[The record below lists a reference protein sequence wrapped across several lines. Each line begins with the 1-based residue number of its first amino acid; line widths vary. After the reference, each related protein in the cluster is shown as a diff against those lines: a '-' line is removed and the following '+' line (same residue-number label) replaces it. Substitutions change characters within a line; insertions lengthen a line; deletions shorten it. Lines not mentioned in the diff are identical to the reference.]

1 MLNGR
6 FFMLSAQINAMNMLN
21 FTNAIVPITRFN
33 KGEAGKIIDEVK
45 NEGPRIIVKNNVP
58 ECVMISLEE
67 YNRLCDAA
75 NRTITLDTSKEAE
88 EKRKAWVKKIREN
101 VQPPLPP
108 QMSVEEALEKY
119 GSQPIEVDES
129 AIWELRRISVL

>member
-1 MLNGR
+1 M
-6 FFMLSAQINAMNMLN
+6 SDAQINGLNMLRLA
-21 FTNAIVPITRFN
+21 NAIIPITRFN

-58 ECVMISLEE
+58 ECVMLSLEE

-75 NRTITLDTSKEAE
+75 NRTVTIDTSKEAE

-101 VQPPLPP
+101 VPPPLPP
-108 QMSVEEALEKY
+108 QMSVEERIKFLENCP
-119 GSQPIEVDES
+119 PIQVDES
-129 AIWELRRISVL
+129 AIWELRRIST

>member
-1 MLNGR
+1 
-6 FFMLSAQINAMNMLN
+6 MLSAQINAMNMLN
-21 FTNAIVPITRFN
+21 LTNAIVPITRFN

-108 QMSVEEALEKY
+108 QMSVEER
-119 GSQPIEVDES
+119 IELYNENMK
-129 AIWELRRISVL
+129 INR